1 MSKLQQQWQ
10 GWEQKFIELT
20 QREKVILFLAAL
32 FLAGYGLFILLI
44 EPAMAE
50 VERIERQR
58 KNTEGELLSVNS
70 QIVEIERALT
80 LDPNEKIKQEITV
93 IQQQIAEL
101 DAELDEVMTEYV
113 APERMAMALTN
124 LLATANDVRVV
135 GMEVQPPQR
144 VQNEVDEGLP
154 NFFRHQFKVEL
165 QGDYFALMQFVARVS
180 DNDSQFNVQNL
191 NYQVVEYPTALMTL
205 TLITVSDNEKVIRL

>member
-10 GWEQKFIELT
+10 DWEQKFIELT
-20 QREKVILFLAAL
+20 QREKLILLFAAV
-32 FLAGYGLFILLI
+32 FLAGFGLFTLLI

-58 KNTEGELLSVNS
+58 KNTEGELLSVNA
-70 QIVEIERALT
+70 QIVEIERALK

-124 LLATANDVRVV
+124 LLATTNNVRVV

-144 VQNEVDEGLP
+144 VQNDVDESLP